1 MNHVSLAIR
10 EALTL
15 ALFISYTVLLFLL
28 SILKIVAFSASFYC
42 FCNKISHIIAITDH
56 PHFIQYIHMWF
67 SVPVA
72 STVSFCG
79 TIKGWLST
87 SCVFVCVCIHACLC
101 ETLRVGWGLYA
112 YCFWLLLFFRM
123 PSRVENALLIC
134 LSNII
139 FSLHIFF
146 FFLSQDDSVC
156 QRISTW
162 SHTWEQQKP
171 PWQRHKTLVKIKKSG
186 CSVRSSF
193 VLGEFSSIEKKEIY
207 IKISQCCKNQFA
219 LKK

>member
-1 MNHVSLAIR
+1 
-10 EALTL
+10 
-15 ALFISYTVLLFLL
+15 
-28 SILKIVAFSASFYC
+28 
-42 FCNKISHIIAITDH
+42 
-56 PHFIQYIHMWF
+56 MWF

-139 FSLHIFF
+139 FSLFTSFF
-146 FFLSQDDSVC
+146 FFYLKMIACASASPHGATHGNNKNLPDKD
-156 QRISTW
+156 TKHW
-162 SHTWEQQKP
+162 WK
-171 PWQRHKTLVKIKKSG
+171 LKKSG

-193 VLGEFSSIEKKEIY
+193 VLGEFSSIEEK
-207 IKISQCCKNQFA
+207 KISQCCKNQFA